1 MFSFFKKKE
10 EPISKTQQLMN
21 ALGAEVL
28 NKELAT
34 KLYLACIDE
43 VIRNSKSFDEVE
55 NGRNQIYIKIYA
67 ARHGIKWFSEACSE
81 YFKDIQGITEIDD
94 EAEVLDAFLGGYWFF
109 IRYDKEAFSGLIACL
124 EKDVSPLVRRYYE
137 KTFNIDIYTGEVFD
151 PELEEKNAFKEHFY
165 RASYAYNQGQGD
177 LELSMKEWRYF
188 LMELAKTLESRPRAI
203 YDFASEVCEHQKLF
217 MFVAYAMKA
226 ERFDKMHN
234 AAAHVEGGALDTVLK
249 KITNAVYATNE
260 DYGIF
265 LKRYY
270 A

>member
-137 KTFNIDIYTGEVFD
+137 KTFNIV
-151 PELEEKNAFKEHFY
+151 
-165 RASYAYNQGQGD
+165 
-177 LELSMKEWRYF
+177 
-188 LMELAKTLESRPRAI
+188 
-203 YDFASEVCEHQKLF
+203 
-217 MFVAYAMKA
+217 
-226 ERFDKMHN
+226 
-234 AAAHVEGGALDTVLK
+234 
-249 KITNAVYATNE
+249 
-260 DYGIF
+260 
-265 LKRYY
+265 
-270 A
+270 